1 MMREVVLKLRMLT
14 VELAGDSESMIM
26 AGHELTIADS
36 SGDLTKGMMK
46 FARYRRT

>member
-1 MMREVVLKLRMLT
+1 MLT

-26 AGHELTIADS
+26 AGDDLTVADS
-36 SGDLTKGMMK
+36 GGDLTKGTMK